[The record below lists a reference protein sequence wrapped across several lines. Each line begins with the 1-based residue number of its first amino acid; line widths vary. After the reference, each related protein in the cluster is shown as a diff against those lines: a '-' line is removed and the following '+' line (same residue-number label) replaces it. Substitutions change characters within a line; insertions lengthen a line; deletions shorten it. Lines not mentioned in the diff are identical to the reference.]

1 MNLNISQRT
10 RTRIAFVSGALLIV
24 ALVLTFVGRGGT
36 EGAYIARD
44 WTLIVASVLAGFP
57 ILLRAIQALIMRA
70 FSIDLLVSIAVIG
83 ALIIGEYVESA
94 VVSFLFLF
102 GAWLEARSLER
113 TRASLR
119 ELIDLAPTQATVLR
133 DGERLTVD
141 ADDVEEGDTVIVTN
155 GERIAVDGTVTG
167 GSAEVSEASI
177 TGEPVP
183 VSKTVGN
190 QVFAGTIAES
200 GFLEISADRVGDE
213 TTFARII
220 ELVEEAQDSK
230 TRRQR
235 FLDRFAQIYT
245 PAIVVLAVA
254 AFIWSRDLGFALT
267 FLVIACPGALV
278 ISVPVAAVAGLG
290 NIAKHGVLVKDGES
304 LENLASANMLVVDK
318 TGTLTV
324 GRPVVTEI
332 VPTSSSSG
340 TSLSGI
346 SLSDTELLQ
355 LAATVEAASEHH
367 AARAI
372 VAEAASRGV
381 ALIDG
386 LSNIEVVTG
395 VGVTGSVEGRHII
408 VGRRSLLQE
417 RGVVIADDVL
427 QSATAREQDGTTV
440 VYISVD
446 GVFAGLIGVADEVRA
461 EAAAALSTLRARG
474 IKRVIMLTGDN
485 PHIAQK
491 VADELGIDEVRAS
504 LMPADKAEIVREM
517 QASGARIA
525 MVGDGVNDA
534 AALATADVG
543 IAMGTAGTDVS
554 VETADV
560 VLLTDRLDQL
570 AHAHRVAQATVRI
583 MMQNTALALIT
594 VVILIAAVLMHLI
607 ALAGGM
613 LVHEISVLLVIL
625 NALRLSYIRGP
636 GRVVSRTKH
645 KDEIPIPA
653 G

>member
-1 MNLNISQRT
+1 MSQRT
-10 RTRIAFVSGALLIV
+10 RTRIAFAAGALLIL
-24 ALVLTFVGRGGT
+24 AGVLTLIGRGGSD
-36 EGAYIARD
+36 AAIVARD
-44 WTLIVASVLAGFP
+44 WTLIATSVLAGFP
-57 ILLRAIQALIMRA
+57 ILVRAIQALRMRA

-119 ELIDLAPTQATVLR
+119 ELIDLAPTLATVLR
-133 DGERLTVD
+133 DGERVTVD
-141 ADDVEEGDTVIVTN
+141 ADEVAEGETVIVTN
-155 GERIAVDGTVTG
+155 GERIAVDGVVLS

-183 VSKTVGN
+183 VAKATGDP
-190 QVFAGTIAES
+190 VFAGTIAEA
-200 GFLEISADRVGDE
+200 GFLEIRADRVGDE

-220 ELVEEAQDSK
+220 ELVEEAQDSQ

-245 PAIVVLAVA
+245 PAIVVLAIA
-254 AFIWSRDLGFALT
+254 AFLWTRDLGFALT

-304 LENLASANMLVVDK
+304 LENLAAANTLVVDK

-332 VPTSSSSG
+332 APTNAW
-340 TSLSGI
+340 
-346 SLSDTELLQ
+346 SDTELLRI
-355 LAATVEAASEHH
+355 AATVESASEHH

-372 VAEAASRGV
+372 VAAAADRGIE
-381 ALIDG
+381 LGDR
-386 LSNIEVVTG
+386 LDEIEVVTG
-395 VGVTGSVEGRHII
+395 VGVAGTVDAHRVI

-417 RGVVIADDVL
+417 RGVAIDGAIL
-427 QSATAREQDGTTV
+427 AGATQREQQGTTV
-440 VYISVD
+440 VYISID
-446 GVFAGLIGVADEVRA
+446 GDFAGLIGVADEVRP
-461 EAAAALSTLRARG
+461 EAADALASLRSRG
-474 IKRVIMLTGDN
+474 IRTVIMLTGDN

-504 LMPADKAEIVREM
+504 LMPAEKAEIVREL
-517 QASGARIA
+517 QAGGSRIA
-525 MVGDGVNDA
+525 MIGDGVNDA
-534 AALATADVG
+534 AALATASVG
-543 IAMGTAGTDVS
+543 VAMGTAGTDVS

-560 VLLTDRLDQL
+560 VLLTDRLDQF
-570 AHAHRVAQATVRI
+570 AHAHRVSQATVRI

-594 VVILIAAVLMHLI
+594 VAILIAAVLMHVI

-636 GRVVSRTKH
+636 GRIAPRAPRERALASAAR
-645 KDEIPIPA
+645 
-653 G
+653 

>member
-1 MNLNISQRT
+1 MNLTISQRT
-10 RTRIAFVSGALLIV
+10 RTRIAFASGALLIL
-24 ALVLTFVGRGGT
+24 AIVLTMVGRGGSD
-36 EGAYIARD
+36 GALIARD
-44 WTLIVASVLAGFP
+44 WTLIIASVLAGFP
-57 ILLRAIQALIMRA
+57 ILLRAIQALLMRA

-133 DGERLTVD
+133 DGERVTID

-183 VSKTVGN
+183 VGKSAGD

-200 GFLEISADRVGDE
+200 GFLEIQADRVGDE

-245 PAIVVLAVA
+245 PAIVLLAIIVL
-254 AFIWSRDLGFALT
+254 IWSRDLGFALT

-304 LENLASANMLVVDK
+304 LENLASANTLVVDK

-332 VPTSSSSG
+332 EPAG
-340 TSLSGI
+340 A
-346 SLSDTELLQ
+346 LSDVELLR

-372 VAEAASRGV
+372 VAEAAAREV
-381 ALIDG
+381 ALVDG
-386 LSNIEVVTG
+386 LSDIEVVTG
-395 VGVTGSVEGRHII
+395 VGVAGTVAGRTVI

-417 RGVVIADDVL
+417 RGVVISDSVL
-427 QSATAREQDGTTV
+427 AGATSREQDGTTV

-446 GVFAGLIGVADEVRA
+446 GVFAGLIGVADEVRV
-461 EAAAALSTLRARG
+461 EAADALASLRKRG
-474 IKRVIMLTGDN
+474 IKKVIMLTGDN

-491 VADELGIDEVRAS
+491 VADELGIDEVQAS
-504 LMPADKAEIVREM
+504 LLPADKAEIVRDL
-517 QASGARIA
+517 QARGARIA

-570 AHAHRVAQATVRI
+570 AHAHRVSQATVRI
-583 MMQNTALALIT
+583 MMQNTALALAT
-594 VVILIAAVLMHLI
+594 VVILIAAVFMHLI

-625 NALRLSYIRGP
+625 NALRLAYIRGP
-636 GRVVSRTKH
+636 GRVVSRSKH
-645 KDEIPIPA
+645 KDAVPVPA

>member
-10 RTRIAFVSGALLIV
+10 RTRIAFVSGALLIL
-24 ALVLTFVGRGGT
+24 AIILTLVGRGGA
-36 EGAYIARD
+36 ESAIVARD
-44 WTLIVASVLAGFP
+44 WTLIIASVLAGFP
-57 ILLRAIQALIMRA
+57 ILLRAIQALKMRA

-102 GAWLEARSLER
+102 GAWLEARTLER

-133 DGERLTVD
+133 DGERVTID

-155 GERIAVDGTVTG
+155 GERIAVDGTVMG

-183 VSKTVGN
+183 VSKSVGD

-200 GFLEISADRVGDE
+200 GFLEIAADRVGDE

-245 PAIVVLAVA
+245 PAIVVLAII
-254 AFIWSRDLGFALT
+254 AFIWTRDLGFALT

-304 LENLASANMLVVDK
+304 LENLASADTLVVDK

-332 VPTSSSSG
+332 VPASASNGVSF
-340 TSLSGI
+340 
-346 SLSDTELLQ
+346 SDTELLQ

-372 VAEAASRGV
+372 VAEAASRGIP
-381 ALIDG
+381 LIAG
-386 LSNIEVVTG
+386 LSEIEVVTG
-395 VGVTGSVEGRHII
+395 VGVAGTVEGRRIV

-417 RGVVIADDVL
+417 RGVIIADEIL
-427 QSATAREQDGTTV
+427 EGATGREQDGTTV

-446 GVFAGLIGVADEVRA
+446 GAFAGLIGVADEVRA
-461 EAAAALSTLRARG
+461 EAAGALAALRSRG
-474 IKRVIMLTGDN
+474 LKKIVMLTGDN

-504 LMPADKAEIVREM
+504 LMPADKAEIVAEM
-517 QASGARIA
+517 QANGAKIA

-534 AALATADVG
+534 AALATANVG

-570 AHAHRVAQATVRI
+570 AHAHRVAQSTVRI

-594 VVILIAAVLMHLI
+594 VAILIAAVLMHLI

-636 GRVVSRTKH
+636 GRVASRARLP
-645 KDEIPIPA
+645 EQIPTPA
-653 G
+653 R